1 MGKHNIEKFS
11 VGYQLLKYSSKIL
24 HDCLYSKIHVFN
36 LPKIFST
43 PHLFA
48 LNHQNALMDAMAILY
63 ASERPLVFLA
73 RSDIFKNPTLAK
85 ILYFLKILPIFRIR
99 DGFDALKNNDEIF
112 KNTVRVL
119 NHPRGLA
126 ILPEGNHEGVK
137 KLRQLQKGFARI
149 AFQTMESNENKA
161 FMIIPTGIDY
171 EDYENFGTSL
181 IVNFGEPFDI
191 TEYFNVYKQ
200 NPAQGLTELRE
211 RLSMELKKLTIHID
225 SDRWYDTILF
235 LTNLNRELG
244 QRLKKEHLTVF
255 NKSREIAEVL
265 SKQDD
270 NSLHMI
276 DLETNCNAL
285 KERLKQV
292 NQTSTTLH
300 SKSELASLLFAF
312 IIRIPWIL
320 LSIPGFVFY
329 GWFFLLL
336 RTIVTKKIKDPQFR
350 TSVRFG
356 GYIFGFL
363 LLILIESLIPL
374 FFFDG
379 YIYPITILA
388 TTLSGFI
395 GLKTF
400 PTIKRILK
408 SIKSSLLHLLG
419 HKNISSAI
427 EIKQTLIEQIIQIE
441 NRYDNKNE
449 K

>member
-11 VGYQLLKYSSKIL
+11 LGYQLLKYSSKIL

-73 RSDIFKNPTLAK
+73 RSDIFKNPMLAK
-85 ILYFLKILPIFRIR
+85 ILYFLKVLPIFRIR
-99 DGFDALKNNDEIF
+99 DGFDALKNNDEVFI
-112 KNTVRVL
+112 NTVRVL
-119 NHPRGLA
+119 NYPRGLA

-171 EDYENFGTSL
+171 ENYENFGTSL

-211 RLSMELKKLTIHID
+211 RLSMELKKLIIHID

-235 LTNLNRELG
+235 LTDLNRELG
-244 QRLKKEHLTVF
+244 KRLKKETLTVF
-255 NKSREIAEVL
+255 KESRKIATTL
-265 SKQDD
+265 SKHDD
-270 NSLHMI
+270 NSPIMI
-276 DLETNCNAL
+276 ELEIKCNAL
-285 KERLKQV
+285 KEQLKRT
-292 NQTSTTLH
+292 NQSPTTLR
-300 SKSELASLLFAF
+300 SKSELASLLLSF
-312 IIRIPWIL
+312 IIRIPWIIL
-320 LSIPGFVFY
+320 AIPGYIFY

-336 RTIVTKKIKDPQFR
+336 RTIVTKKINDPQFR
-350 TSVRFG
+350 TSIRFG
-356 GYIFGFL
+356 GYIIGFL

-374 FFFDG
+374 LFFDG

-388 TTLSGFI
+388 TTVSGFI

-408 SIKSSLLHLLG
+408 SLKSSLLHLF
-419 HKNISSAI
+419 NNPYISSAI
-427 EIKQTLIEQIIQIE
+427 EIKQTLFEQIIQID
-441 NRYDNKNE
+441 NRYDNKNG